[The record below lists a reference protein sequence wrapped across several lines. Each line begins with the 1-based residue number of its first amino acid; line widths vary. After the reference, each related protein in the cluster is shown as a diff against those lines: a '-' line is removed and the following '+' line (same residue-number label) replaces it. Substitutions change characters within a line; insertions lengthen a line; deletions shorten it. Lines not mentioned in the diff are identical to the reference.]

1 MSKEQAQI
9 INEYMQGVAKD
20 RINDNWGYFKGMNVS
35 AKTGTAQVP
44 DGNSHAWLIAFAP
57 ADDPKIAV
65 ATIVENGG
73 SGSKVAA
80 PVTARVMQ
88 AYFNK

>member
-20 RINDNWGYFKGMNVS
+20 RINDNWGYFKGMNV
-35 AKTGTAQVP
+35 APKTGTAQVP

-57 ADDPKIAV
+57 TDDPKIAV

-80 PVTARVMQ
+80 LLQ
-88 AYFNK
+88 LG